1 MSAPSPPAVASVAF
15 DPFEDLSGALLSVE
29 ASAGTGKTYTL
40 ANLATRFLAEGSTS
54 ASELLVVTFTRAAT
68 GELRSRLRTR
78 VAEAAAHLQL
88 LLSESPSTTDDELL
102 RALAPSHAATT
113 EIEQRLDRLDRALSE
128 FDAATITTIHGFAAQ
143 VLAALG
149 VGSGVPVG
157 LGLADDGERRL
168 VEACS
173 DVLVR
178 AAVDPTLS
186 GTLPTLDTLL
196 AKVRTAVATTEI
208 DVTPRA
214 DDPNAPADAVVL
226 AELVRSA
233 RDLMAERRRRDAVQ
247 SFDDLLVRLRDAL
260 GDVADERSSTTGV
273 PHPSALSGRGPA
285 GGVAATLRARY
296 RIALIDEFQDTDPVQ
311 WEIFHTLFA
320 PDGAAGIGPS
330 STLVVVGDPKQ
341 AIYSFR
347 GADVHTYVTA
357 TSRTQ
362 GVRRR
367 TLGTNWR
374 SDARVVAATSTIFEG
389 VTFGD
394 GIPFARVEAAPA
406 HRDTCAVVERPDGRT
421 EPIAAVEVRC
431 GTGTDLSDAEGS
443 ITAGPARE
451 AVSADLVGHC
461 IHLLRTCRIPDDRPG
476 ADRSDRRALR
486 PSDVAVLVR
495 SNSDAEDVQSCLL
508 AGGVPAVLARGA
520 SVLDSPAAEQVR
532 WLLEALVRPA
542 DARRARTFALS
553 WFGGWPPE
561 RLAAATEHDLLEV
574 QERLHDWNSVLT
586 TKGPVELFRA
596 VWGGSGVVAR
606 VLAKPDGDRSIT
618 DLDHLCELLRGE
630 VGDAPLSAAG
640 LLGTLAELRTGVSSQ
655 QDTDRDAD
663 LTSRRVESDA
673 EAVQIMTVWVAKGL
687 EFPVVLCP
695 TLWSAP
701 NSQVRYHDPD
711 SGRRTLDVRARSK
724 ISKKQQMDEAVGLA
738 DAAARA
744 EELRLLYVA
753 LTRARH
759 HTALWWVN
767 TGKAHKS
774 ALARVLFGRGDDGSY
789 SADLAD
795 TVDMTES
802 VPDHDDTLER
812 LRPLVERS
820 DGTIGLA
827 SFGAPRRPGPVWEG
841 ADRPGPPT
849 ALRAA
854 VFRRPADQPLDRTR
868 SRWSFSAIV
877 SRGAGGGDPWDL
889 TVEDEGADDE
899 QRPPDFETSGAV
911 AERDGRAPVSSL
923 AWLPAG
929 PAFGTL
935 THDVLERVDFAAE
948 DLPAE
953 LVRVIED
960 QRRWRSVDLRPI
972 GDPRSPD
979 DPDAEAD
986 GVALLADGLRQV
998 LETPLGP
1005 HSVLPT
1011 GAARCLRDLALG
1023 DRLNELTFELNL
1035 HSPAAAPLGSRPP
1048 TERDLGDLLLGA
1060 LPTDDPFRPWAAQL
1074 AAGLF
1079 GVDLSGHLT
1088 GSIDAVLRFRG
1099 DDGDADRFVVVDY
1112 KTNRLHR
1119 HGLAPR
1125 PGDYGPGPMQRAMV
1139 EHHYPLQ
1146 AIVYLVALHRY
1157 LRWRLAGYDPDTHL
1171 GGAAYLF
1178 LRGMTGGSVPTT
1190 AGRGAGDHHSEGVCW
1205 WAPPASV
1212 VVQVSDL
1219 LAGCLDLDPAGGPR

>member
-1 MSAPSPPAVASVAF
+1 MSPSSPTTVPSAAF
-15 DPFEDLSGALLSVE
+15 DPFEELTGVLSVE

-40 ANLATRFLAEGSTS
+40 ANLATRFLADGSTS
-54 ASELLVVTFTRAAT
+54 TSELLVVTFTRAAT

-78 VAEAAAHLQL
+78 VAEAVAHLQAL
-88 LLSESPSTTDDELL
+88 LGGTAPATDDPFLH
-102 RALAPSHAATT
+102 ALASSDAATT
-113 EIEQRLDRLDRALSE
+113 KTEQRLDRLERALSD

-157 LGLADDGERRL
+157 LGLADDGERRM

-178 AAVDPTLS
+178 AAVDPTLT
-186 GTLPTLDTLL
+186 GALPTLGTLL
-196 AKVRTAVATTEI
+196 TKVRTAVATPEM
-208 DVTPRA
+208 DVSPPA
-214 DDPNAPADAVVL
+214 DDPHAPEWALVL

-233 RDLMAERRRRDAVQ
+233 RDLMTERRRRDAVQ

-260 GDVADERSSTTGV
+260 GGVAADRSSTPGDPT
-273 PHPSALSGRGPA
+273 PLARSGSGPA
-285 GGVAATLRARY
+285 AGVAAALRARY

-311 WEIFHTLFA
+311 WGIFRTLFA
-320 PDGAAGIGPS
+320 PEAASGIGPS

-347 GADVHTYVTA
+347 GADVHIYVEAVSCTA
-357 TSRTQ
+357 
-362 GVRRR
+362 GARRR

-389 VTFGD
+389 VAFGD
-394 GIPFARVEAAPA
+394 GIPFSRVEAAPV
-406 HRDTCAVVERPDGRT
+406 HRDTCAVVELPDGRT
-421 EPIAAVEVRC
+421 ETIAALELRC
-431 GTGTDLSDAEGS
+431 GSSPGLLPAKEV
-443 ITAGPARE
+443 ITAGAARE
-451 AVSADLVGHC
+451 AVNADLAAHT

-486 PSDVAVLVR
+486 PRDIAVLVR
-495 SNSDAEDVQSCLL
+495 SSSDAEAVQSCLL

-520 SVLDSPAAEQVR
+520 SVVDSPAADQVR

-553 WFGGWPPE
+553 WFGGWSPE
-561 RLAAATEHDLLEV
+561 RLAEATEHELLEV
-574 QERLHDWNSVLT
+574 QERLHDWNTVLT

-596 VWGGSGVVAR
+596 VRDDSDVVAR
-606 VLAKPDGDRSIT
+606 VLTRPDGDRSVT

-640 LLGTLAELRTGVSSQ
+640 LLGTLAELRTGVSTQ
-655 QDTDRDAD
+655 LDTDRDTD

-701 NSQVRYHDPD
+701 IGQIRYHDPV
-711 SGRRTLDVRARSK
+711 SGRRTLDVRTRSR
-724 ISKKQQMDEAVGLA
+724 ITKKQQMHEALRLA
-738 DAAARA
+738 DAAALA

-759 HTALWWVN
+759 HTALWWVRHRD
-767 TGKAHKS
+767 AHKS
-774 ALARVLFGRGDDGSY
+774 ALARVLFCRGVDGSY
-789 SADLAD
+789 TADVAD
-795 TVDMTES
+795 TGDMTEL
-802 VPDHDDTLER
+802 VPDHDDALER

-820 DGTIGLA
+820 AATIGLCA
-827 SFGAPRRPGPVWEG
+827 FGAPLRPGPVWDG
-841 ADRPGPPT
+841 ADRPRLPT
-849 ALRAA
+849 TLRAA
-854 VFRRPADQPLDRTR
+854 TFRRPVDQPLDRSR

-877 SRGAGGGDPWDL
+877 SRDAGGGDPWDL
-889 TVEDEGADDE
+889 TIEDEGADDE
-899 QRPPDFETSGAV
+899 QRPPDAVTSDTGASP
-911 AERDGRAPVSSL
+911 DDRALAAPL

-935 THDVLERVDFAAE
+935 THDVLERVDFAAD
-948 DLPAE
+948 DLSGE
-953 LVRVIED
+953 LERVIEV
-960 QRRWRSVDLRPI
+960 QRRWRSVELRPV
-972 GDPRSPD
+972 DDVRPRG

-986 GVALLADGLRQV
+986 GAALLAVGLQQV
-998 LETPLGP
+998 IGTPLGP
-1005 HSVLPT
+1005 HSVQSE
-1011 GAARCLRDLALG
+1011 GVERCLRDLPLE

-1035 HSPAAAPLGSRPP
+1035 HDPAAAPGRRAP
-1048 TERDLGDLLLGA
+1048 TDRDIGDLLLGA
-1060 LPTDDPFRPWAAQL
+1060 LPADDPFRPWAAQL

-1079 GVDLSGHLT
+1079 GVDLCGHLT

-1099 DDGDADRFVVVDY
+1099 VDGAGDRFVVVDY
-1112 KTNRLHR
+1112 KTNRLHQ
-1119 HGLAPR
+1119 HGVEPR
-1125 PGDYGPGPMQRAMV
+1125 PGDYGPGSMQRAMV

-1146 AIVYLVALHRY
+1146 ALLYLVALHRY
-1157 LRWRLAGYDPDTHL
+1157 LRWRLADYEPDTHL

-1178 LRGMTGGSVPTT
+1178 VRGMTGGSVHTT
-1190 AGRGAGDHHSEGVCW
+1190 AHLPAGDRHPEGVCW
-1205 WAPPASV
+1205 WAPPASAV
-1212 VVQVSDL
+1212 VETSDL
-1219 LAGCLDLDPAGGPR
+1219 LAGHRGPGSPGGSR